1 MTYTK
6 REQIVAAV
14 AAKVAT
20 VPGASHWRSRAEAIA
35 RAETPATVT
44 VSARNV
50 PSTPQVS
57 TCRVDNTLTI
67 QVAVNTRGA
76 VPDQLADPILA
87 AIHVALM
94 ADRTIGGLAVD
105 ITPGP
110 TDWQV
115 EKGDL
120 TSCWALQDWNVQ
132 YRTAPESLA

>member
-1 MTYTK
+1 
-6 REQIVAAV
+6 
-14 AAKVAT
+14 
-20 VPGASHWRSRAEAIA
+20 VP
-35 RAETPATVT
+35 
-44 VSARNV
+44 ARNA

-76 VPDQLADPILA
+76 IPDRLADPILA
-87 AIHVALM
+87 AIHAALM

-115 EKGDL
+115 EKSDL
-120 TSCWALQDWNVQ
+120 TSCWALQDWIVQ
-132 YRTAPESLA
+132 YRTAPESLV